1 MTKQRGYYTLSIG
14 GKERTMHFS
23 MNFWINFTDALD
35 IGIEEIGEI
44 FANGIRLSALRSL
57 IYSALLAH
65 EQEQGNKPDF
75 TEFSVGEWL
84 ADLDASEIEKIVNA
98 MTESRILGNDLNVG
112 IERNPKAE
120 QGAKKKTQ

>member
-1 MTKQRGYYTLSIG
+1 MTKQRGYYTLEIG

-23 MNFWINFTDALD
+23 MNFWINFTDDLD
-35 IGIEEIGEI
+35 IGIEQIGEI
-44 FANGIRLSALRSL
+44 FQNGIKLSALRSL
-57 IYSALLAH
+57 IYSGLLAH

-75 TEFSVGEWL
+75 NQYNVGEWL

-112 IERNPKAE
+112 IERNPKSE
-120 QGAKKKTQ
+120 DGAKKKSA